1 MGLGSLLKS
10 LRFGHKQSDFLENVK
25 YLAVALNAGNYD
37 VVMTFLDVYP
47 AFVTTWEVLEL
58 IMKT

>member
-25 YLAVALNAGNYD
+25 YLAAALNAGNYD
-37 VVMTFLDVYP
+37 FVMTFL
-47 AFVTTWEVLEL
+47 EL
-58 IMKT
+58 IVKT